1 MRPTPIGQDANG
13 RPIYITP
20 EMRKNT
26 HLHVIGGS
34 GTGKSK
40 FLEWVIRKDIRAGQG
55 FCLID
60 WHGTLYQ
67 DVVNYCARLDVSLNN
82 DFRSVILLNPSQPDF
97 VTGFNPF
104 MNQGDDIAT
113 QVANRIA
120 ATIRP
125 WGITDTNE
133 MPTFEKVLR
142 LLYTFAVQQRE
153 TLPNTALLLDEE
165 REQLRDYA
173 IEIIGDTYIKSQWRK
188 LDRMNTRDRDQTV
201 LSTENRLS
209 RFLSS
214 KTVKRFFG
222 LKDHNINLR
231 EIMDKQQ
238 ILLVNL
244 GPSGYLDRESARVF
258 ASLLLNEF
266 FETAM
271 IRAGEAK
278 AQGEEPRTFVLYLDE
293 FQEYITEDIA
303 AMLDQVRK
311 GGLHMVLAHQHLGHL
326 ADNPKLRKSIFTNAR
341 IRAVFGGLDYEDASV
356 MANEMFL
363 PDLNTRQIKKAYYH
377 TIHLYREES
386 RTSKFHSAT
395 HTTSKGDSRTA
406 GSGSSSMIGSG
417 SVVSAGKTLPGSEMT
432 IFTPFTE
439 GWFSE
444 SESRSVTSAAT
455 KSDSISEA
463 ESNSE
468 AWGDSAGETEF
479 PVWVPIPIQELANE
493 SEWSREEKVS
503 KVAEILKCQQQ
514 RHCFIKLDT
523 EETQPL
529 KVPFVKDHF
538 QAQEYLLKYEQA
550 VYDAQ
555 GALPGK
561 TVDHL
566 ITQSEEKFLAAA
578 VQSLKLASPIDIKG
592 TEVRET
598 TTEIPKPKKKRA
610 TATNKKAPANLFD
623 TIKTEDE

>member
-1 MRPTPIGQDANG
+1 MKSIPIGQDANG
-13 RPIYITP
+13 RRMLITP
-20 EMRKNT
+20 ELRKST

-40 FLEWVIRKDIRAGQG
+40 FLEWLIRKDIREGHG

-67 DVVNYCARLDVSLNN
+67 DVVNYCARLDVGLNN
-82 DFRSVILLNPSQPDF
+82 DFRSLILLNPSQPDF

-104 MNQGDDIAT
+104 MNQGEDIAT

-153 TLPNTALLLDEE
+153 TLPNTALLLDED

-214 KTVKRFFG
+214 KTIKRFFG

-271 IRAGEAK
+271 IRANEAK
-278 AQGEEPRTFVLYLDE
+278 AQGEEPKTFVLYLDE

-311 GGLHMVLAHQHLGHL
+311 GGLHLALAHQHLGHL

-341 IRAVFGGLDYEDASV
+341 IRAVFGGLDYEDGTV
-356 MANEMFL
+356 LANEMFL

-377 TIHLYREES
+377 TIHLYREET

-395 HTTSKGDSRTA
+395 HTTSRGDSWTA
-406 GSGSSSMIGSG
+406 GSGSSAMIGSAN
-417 SVVSAGKTLPGSEMT
+417 VVSAAKSLPGSEMT

-455 KSDSISEA
+455 NSEFLSEG

-468 AWGDSAGETEF
+468 ASGDSAGETEF

-493 SEWSREEKVS
+493 TEWNREEKVS

-538 QAQEYLLKYEQA
+538 HSEEYLLEYQQA

-555 GALPGK
+555 GALPGD
-561 TVDHL
+561 TVDIL
-566 ITQSEEKFLAAA
+566 ITQSERKFLAAA
-578 VQSLKLASPIDIKG
+578 RESLNLASPIDIEA
-592 TEVRET
+592 TEVPET
-598 TTEIPKPKKKRA
+598 TTETAKPKKKHA
-610 TATNKKAPANLFD
+610 TGRKKAPPNLFD
-623 TIKTEDE
+623 TIKPEDE